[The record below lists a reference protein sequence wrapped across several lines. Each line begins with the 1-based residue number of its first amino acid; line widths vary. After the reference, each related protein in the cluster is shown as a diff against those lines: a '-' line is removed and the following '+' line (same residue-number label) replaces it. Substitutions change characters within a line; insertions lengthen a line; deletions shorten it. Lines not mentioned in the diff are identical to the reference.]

1 MATVSEFDE
10 IMEHNP
16 ALDHLFNADHPLVK
30 SVCSFLERTWTKGD
44 IYIISLSGG
53 VDSMVLAAILKSLET
68 KYEIMVVAAHIN
80 YNNREETV
88 LEQRFISKWSERMKI
103 PLEIREITDLKRDST
118 ERSTYERLT
127 TDIRFKFYQDCLKKY
142 GANAVFYG
150 HHLDDVTENVI
161 CNFMRGRSVHHLV
174 VMHDKT
180 VKRKVMIYR
189 PMIEHHKVDIFNY
202 AHSQNVPY
210 FKNTTPTWSN
220 RYKIREQLLPL
231 LQEIYGKNV
240 DQKIIETAKKGE
252 RWATVIDVTTFKPFH
267 EKTIISNTD
276 DSIEIEI
283 NNVNSLL
290 IYNTDV
296 EVWYAYLTAVFNKV
310 GQPQL
315 SFKAV
320 IMLLDKV
327 MRMNISS
334 VCRLDL
340 KNTVD
345 TVVIDNTIKFSFT

>member
-1 MATVSEFDE
+1 M
-10 IMEHNP
+10 M
-16 ALDHLFNADHPLVK
+16 
-30 SVCSFLERTWTKGD
+30 
-44 IYIISLSGG
+44 
-53 VDSMVLAAILKSLET
+53 
-68 KYEIMVVAAHIN
+68 
-80 YNNREETV
+80 
-88 LEQRFISKWSERMKI
+88 
-103 PLEIREITDLKRDST
+103 
-118 ERSTYERLT
+118 
-127 TDIRFKFYQDCLKKY
+127 
-142 GANAVFYG
+142 
-150 HHLDDVTENVI
+150 
-161 CNFMRGRSVHHLV
+161 
-174 VMHDKT
+174 
-180 VKRKVMIYR
+180 
-189 PMIEHHKVDIFNY
+189 
-202 AHSQNVPY
+202 
-210 FKNTTPTWSN
+210 
-220 RYKIREQLLPL
+220 
-231 LQEIYGKNV
+231 YGKNV

-252 RWATVIDVTTFKPFH
+252 QWATVIDVTTFKPFH

-310 GQPQL
+310 GQPKL